1 MYSFPHLEPVCCSMF
16 SGPKPRWCQF
26 ISCWSHYR
34 ASQFRIQGCRGVSL
48 QGDSFVVVQSRNHVW
63 LFANPWTTAC
73 QFSCLLLFPGIC
85 SNSCPL
91 SQWCHSNISSSVVP
105 TSSCSQSFLASRS
118 FPVSQV
124 FTPGGS
130 SIGVSASATVL
141 TMNIQGWFP
150 LGLISLLSKGLS
162 RVSLSPQFE
171 SINSLVLSL
180 RYGPTCTSVQDY
192 WKSHSFDY
200 MDLCWQQ

>member
-1 MYSFPHLEPVCCSMF
+1 MYSFPHLEPVCCSMS

-48 QGDSFVVVQSRNHVW
+48 QGDSFVVVQSCNHVW
-63 LFANPWTTAC
+63 LFANPWTAAC

-162 RVSLSPQFE
+162 RVF
-171 SINSLVLSL
+171 
-180 RYGPTCTSVQDY
+180 SVTTV
-192 WKSHSFDY
+192 WKH
-200 MDLCWQQ
+200 